1 MKKNPKDSSRVPS
14 KAPPEPRSVPA
25 PTGVSDVSGKAKRTP
40 DEIRSSIEKTLAE
53 VKGRLNEKKAELRAI
68 MEAAEKGHMASTEIT
83 KMSLDDRLKALED
96 RSKAIKETEGK
107 LSRAGKSL
115 KTWRDLY
122 RDTQALSD
130 KANEALLKSEEWRS
144 KAAKADKSAKVEK
157 PAIAQNW
164 AKPPSRKPSSPPTE
178 NIPEKMRRKTKAPEQ
193 QPEPQDEK
201 PSRKQ

>member
-1 MKKNPKDSSRVPS
+1 MKKNPKDSSGVPS

-25 PTGVSDVSGKAKRTP
+25 PTGVSDAPGKAKRSA

-53 VKGRLNEKKAELRAI
+53 VQGRLDEKKAELRAI
-68 MEAAEKGHMASTEIT
+68 IEAAKRDDISSSEIS
-83 KMSLDDRLKALED
+83 KMPLEGRLKALED
-96 RSKAIKETEGK
+96 RSNAIKETREK

-130 KANEALLKSEEWRS
+130 KAKEALVKSEEWRA
-144 KAAKADKSAKVEK
+144 KAAKTDKS
-157 PAIAQNW
+157 AIAQNW
-164 AKPPSRKPSSPPTE
+164 ARPPSGRPSSPPTE
-178 NIPEKMRRKTKAPEQ
+178 KIPEKMRRKTTAPEQ